1 MSLVQEAAGRLQL
14 RSKLRRAPDCN
25 LRGGKIMSRGQPH
38 HILTNP
44 IYAGRIRHKRQVFDG
59 QHPAINDPE
68 RWDALQAR
76 LSGKASKSRNTK
88 QHHDPSLLAGKI
100 IDEVGERLTP
110 SHAQKGKKRYRYY
123 ISQRLVTGGNPRGRQ
138 AAHIAHPCASIGGC
152 DCTCSSKPNWA
163 AFPRG

>member
-59 QHPAINDPE
+59 QHPAIIDPE

-76 LSGKASKSRNTK
+76 LTGKASKSRNTK

-123 ISQRLVTGGNPRGRQ
+123 ISQRLVTGGNPRGRK

-163 AFPRG
+163 ACPRD